1 MGSGATPRSRTYRLQ
16 SGRRFSKKAA
26 SASCMSAEHSREAH
40 TSFSTRIACSMVRF
54 RVTDAMALFCSE
66 STFAQAHVAT
76 ACIRGSC
83 AGYTPTPVLRSM
95 GSVPLRS
102 MLGQFL
108 CQASRK
114 APLLRKVL
122 REKGHRSHG
131 SMEGRLRVNGAVL
144 IGCQVSAHAHAP
156 RRLPRCH
163 PCLPGPD
170 NPELFHAKGQ
180 RRTVQAQAH
189 CRPLRACEHPLGLLQ
204 RRQDQRPVVLFQ
216 RLGLSTLVAWD
227 DRGT

>member
-1 MGSGATPRSRTYRLQ
+1 
-16 SGRRFSKKAA
+16 
-26 SASCMSAEHSREAH
+26 
-40 TSFSTRIACSMVRF
+40 
-54 RVTDAMALFCSE
+54 
-66 STFAQAHVAT
+66 
-76 ACIRGSC
+76 
-83 AGYTPTPVLRSM
+83 
-95 GSVPLRS
+95 

-108 CQASRK
+108 CHASRK

-156 RRLPRCH
+156 RRLTRRL

-170 NPELFHAKGQ
+170 NSELFHAKGQ
-180 RRTVQAQAH
+180 RRAVQAQAH

-204 RRQDQRPVVLFQ
+204 RRQDQRPITRCERLALLLATLQETKWVLAGPKGAAV
-216 RLGLSTLVAWD
+216 RLGLNRSTLAFRMKKLGIVRPWQVGEAAGEAPW
-227 DRGT
+227 RVLMG